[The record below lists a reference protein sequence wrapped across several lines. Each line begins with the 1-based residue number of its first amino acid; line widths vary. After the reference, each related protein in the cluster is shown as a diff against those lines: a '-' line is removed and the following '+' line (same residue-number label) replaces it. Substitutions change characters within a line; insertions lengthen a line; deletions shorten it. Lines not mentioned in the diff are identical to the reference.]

1 MARSAER
8 MIKELCDLELT
19 TSTSLKK
26 FAYVSRD
33 LCREI
38 SFTLLFQADMLE
50 AGLKTLPI
58 ADAKFGAL
66 TRYVRA
72 KAVAWCLR
80 AAADAV
86 QHAGRNSVK
95 CWALFIKYY
104 APEIAAAEAKKKPKF
119 TIDKAA

>member
-1 MARSAER
+1 MALSAEK
-8 MIKELCDLELT
+8 MIKELSDLELT
-19 TSTSLKK
+19 SSTALKK
-26 FAYVSRD
+26 FAYITRD

-38 SFTLLFQADMLE
+38 SFTLLYQAEMLE
-50 AGLKTLPI
+50 AGLRTLPI
-58 ADAKFGAL
+58 ADSRFGAM

-86 QHAGRNSVK
+86 MHAGRNSVK
-95 CWALFIKYY
+95 CWALFVKYY